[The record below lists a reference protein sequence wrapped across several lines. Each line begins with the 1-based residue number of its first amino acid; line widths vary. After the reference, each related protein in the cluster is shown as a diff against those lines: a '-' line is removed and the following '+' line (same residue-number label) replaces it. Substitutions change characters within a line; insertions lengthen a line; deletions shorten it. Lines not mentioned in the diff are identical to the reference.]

1 VRRNLRVEMFW
12 WRIEIARLGPV
23 ASESGEDWVPLA
35 IRDQGEDD
43 L

>member
-1 VRRNLRVEMFW
+1 MFW
-12 WRIEIARLGPV
+12 WRIENARLGPV

>member
-1 VRRNLRVEMFW
+1 MRSNLKVGTFW
-12 WRIEIARLGPV
+12 RRIEIARLGPV
-23 ASESGEDWVPLA
+23 AGESGEGWVPLA